1 MVDAKKF
8 EEASAGYN
16 IQIIGRTVFVTDAM
30 KNHAMQKLA
39 KLERFHNHLIDVH
52 VTLDVNKLEHSAL
65 IIMKFDH
72 FKVTGHAS
80 ASDMYVAIDQA
91 ADKLQKQVRRWKDK
105 IQDHTKKKMSIGEMQ
120 VNILMRPN
128 EVAEYNEDM
137 EIELEAE
144 RQKKLNPGKVIRKK
158 SIPLKILTSDEA
170 VMKME
175 LSGDPFLIYKGE
187 EDQKLKVIYRTKDGN
202 YGVIRTE

>member
-144 RQKKLNPGKVIRKK
+144 RQKQLNPGKVIRKK

>member
-30 KNHAMQKLA
+30 KNHAMHKLA

-144 RQKKLNPGKVIRKK
+144 RQKQLNPGKVIRKK

>member
-1 MVDAKKF
+1 MVV
-8 EEASAGYN
+8 Y
-16 IQIIGRTVFVTDAM
+16 
-30 KNHAMQKLA
+30 
-39 KLERFHNHLIDVH
+39 
-52 VTLDVNKLEHSAL
+52 
-65 IIMKFDH
+65 
-72 FKVTGHAS
+72 
-80 ASDMYVAIDQA
+80 
-91 ADKLQKQVRRWKDK
+91 
-105 IQDHTKKKMSIGEMQ
+105 
-120 VNILMRPN
+120 ILMRPI

-144 RQKKLNPGKVIRKK
+144 RQKQLNPGKVIRKK